1 MWMRSEL
8 KQRAKENLRRYRR
21 SAILACLI
29 LLVLQMLA
37 GTGNSNSSAASSSNS
52 TYNYMYNEDIHDEQE
67 EDSGAAYGLY
77 TDDSF
82 LSGITNDTEGVLN
95 YFEEYAMN
103 ESGLGMFSSVLSTE
117 IVFMGILLAILR
129 VILNFVI
136 INPVIVGHASFFYK
150 NRYEK
155 TSVGELA
162 FAFNREELFPVVK
175 TMFLRDLYVTL
186 WTLLLII
193 PGIVKNYAYRMV
205 PYILS
210 EYPQMSAKEALRLSD
225 EMTRGHKARMFILD
239 LSFFGWYLLGVITL
253 GLSDIVF
260 TTPYVYATEAE
271 LYHALKQ
278 PFIKQSY
285 EEHVF

>member
-1 MWMRSEL
+1 MWIRSEL
-8 KQRAKENLRRYRR
+8 KQRAKDNLKRYRR

-37 GTGNSNSSAASSSNS
+37 GTGNSNSSATSSSNS
-52 TYNYMYNEDIHDEQE
+52 TYNYMYNEDIYDNQE
-67 EDSGAAYGLY
+67 DDSGAAYGLY

-82 LSGITNDTEGVLN
+82 LSGIANDSEGALN
-95 YFEEYAMN
+95 YLEEYAMN
-103 ESGLGMFSSVLSTE
+103 ESGLGMFSSILTTE
-117 IVFMGILLAILR
+117 LVFMGILLAILR

-205 PYILS
+205 PFILS

-225 EMTRGHKARMFILD
+225 EMTRGHKAKMFILD
-239 LSFFGWYLLGVITL
+239 LSFFGWYLLGAITF

-271 LYHALKQ
+271 LYHVLKE

>member
-205 PYILS
+205 PFILS

-225 EMTRGHKARMFILD
+225 EMTRGHKAKMFVLD
-239 LSFFGWYLLGVITL
+239 LSFFGWYLLGAITF

-271 LYHALKQ
+271 LYHVLKE

>member
-1 MWMRSEL
+1 MWIRSEL
-8 KQRAKENLRRYRR
+8 KQRAKDNLKRYRR

-37 GTGNSNSSAASSSNS
+37 GTGNSNSSATSSSNS

-82 LSGITNDTEGVLN
+82 LSGIANDSEGALN
-95 YFEEYAMN
+95 YLEEYVMN
-103 ESGLGMFSSVLSTE
+103 ESGLGMFSSILTTE
-117 IVFMGILLAILR
+117 LVFMGILLAILR

-205 PYILS
+205 PFILS

-225 EMTRGHKARMFILD
+225 EMTRGHKAKMFILD
-239 LSFFGWYLLGVITL
+239 LSFFGWYLLGAITF

-271 LYHALKQ
+271 LYHVLKE

>member
-1 MWMRSEL
+1 MWIRSEL
-8 KQRAKENLRRYRR
+8 KQRAKDNLKRYRR

-37 GTGNSNSSAASSSNS
+37 GTGNSNSSATSSSNS

-82 LSGITNDTEGVLN
+82 LSGIANDSEGALN
-95 YFEEYAMN
+95 YLEEYAMN
-103 ESGLGMFSSVLSTE
+103 ESGLGMFSSILTTE
-117 IVFMGILLAILR
+117 LVFMGILLAILR

-205 PYILS
+205 PFILS

-225 EMTRGHKARMFILD
+225 EMTRGHKAKMFILD
-239 LSFFGWYLLGVITL
+239 LSFFGWYLLGAITF

-271 LYHALKQ
+271 LYHVLKE

>member
-1 MWMRSEL
+1 MWIRSEL
-8 KQRAKENLRRYRR
+8 KQRAKENLKRYRR

-37 GTGNSNSSAASSSNS
+37 GTGNSNSSATSSSNS
-52 TYNYMYNEDIHDEQE
+52 TYNYMYNEDIYDKQE

-136 INPVIVGHASFFYK
+136 INPVLVGHASFFYK

-175 TMFLRDLYVTL
+175 TMFLRDLYITL

-205 PYILS
+205 PFILS

-225 EMTRGHKARMFILD
+225 EMTRGHKAKMFVLD
-239 LSFFGWYLLGVITL
+239 FSFYGWYFLGAMTF
-253 GLSDIVF
+253 GFANIVW
-260 TTPYVYATEAE
+260 TYPYVYATEAE
-271 LYHALKQ
+271 LYHELKQ
-278 PFIKQSY
+278 PFIKQAY
-285 EEHVF
+285 EADVF

>member
-1 MWMRSEL
+1 MWIRSEL
-8 KQRAKENLRRYRR
+8 KQRAKENLKRYRR

-37 GTGNSNSSAASSSNS
+37 GTGNSNSSATSSSNS

-82 LSGITNDTEGVLN
+82 LSGIANDSEGVLN

-103 ESGLGMFSSVLSTE
+103 ESGLGMFSSILTTE
-117 IVFMGILLAILR
+117 LVFMGILLAILR

-162 FAFNREELFPVVK
+162 FAFNRDELFPVVK
-175 TMFLRDLYVTL
+175 TMFLRDLYITL

-205 PYILS
+205 PFILS

-225 EMTRGHKARMFILD
+225 EMTRGHKARMFVLD
-239 LSFFGWYLLGVITL
+239 LSFFGWYLLGAITF